1 MWGCLPESQAD
12 VIAKG
17 IWNDGKWT
25 LEMLR
30 EMNTGYDDDANL
42 STKKLYDMAI
52 AVFDHEEHA
61 KHNSSKIIKM
71 RFESAE

>member
-1 MWGCLPESQAD
+1 
-12 VIAKG
+12 
-17 IWNDGKWT
+17 
-25 LEMLR
+25 MLR

-42 STKKLYDMAI
+42 STKKLYDIAI